1 MLENRSDVGWVRRT
15 SETRRLLFLLLL
27 FYCKGLHDVLL
38 NRGQVLCSQSGSLF
52 NCCIKKKK
60 KRGLELCD
68 RAGNEQPSLHCNKHT
83 TQTCHRSVLSAQC
96 LFTRGNPEIQRSQM
110 DYSGCVVAH
119 KLEKALRF
127 FNRGNLIKQK
137 SVPPPTET
145 QCLSCCL
152 QSPANCNTTS
162 LLLALLGHACH

>member
-1 MLENRSDVGWVRRT
+1 MWDELGGPQKPGGCYFYSFCSIARAYMMSFWIEVRS
-15 SETRRLLFLLLL
+15 SA
-27 FYCKGLHDVLL
+27 HS
-38 NRGQVLCSQSGSLF
+38 QVLCLTAVLKR
-52 NCCIKKKK
+52 KKKK
-60 KRGLELCD
+60 GLELCD
-68 RAGNEQPSLHCNKHT
+68 RSGNEQPSLYCNKHT
-83 TQTCHRSVLSAQC
+83 TQTCRRSVLSAQC